1 MLSQQTFNRQKKKA
15 RSQKETQ
22 CHLIKKRKHQSDLLI
37 NIAQDQNKLKS
48 NENDCKILILKQTK
62 QRNLYSNF
70 SLKNIKFAKEI
81 WKEYIIDEINQNIS
95 FVEYIPQ
102 ENSYKVKFAYLEAV
116 RKIIDSKIS
125 KYGYSEKI
133 IEDPLR
139 YQISSLSLSNFL
151 ERNYYSEEIIN
162 ALLALYQRHASAA
175 GFLVFN
181 TFAYITMHN
190 LVSNPGTNSDW
201 EVEFNDISYCK
212 GIIFPILITSPVNEF
227 IWVIADPNEK

>member
-1 MLSQQTFNRQKKKA
+1 M
-15 RSQKETQ
+15 
-22 CHLIKKRKHQSDLLI
+22 
-37 NIAQDQNKLKS
+37 
-48 NENDCKILILKQTK
+48 ILKQTK

-81 WKEYIIDEINQNIS
+81 WKEYIIDEINPNIS

-190 LVSNPGTNSDW
+190 LVSNPGTNSD
-201 EVEFNDISYCK
+201 
-212 GIIFPILITSPVNEF
+212 
-227 IWVIADPNEK
+227 